1 MSRMTRIVRTPV
13 GLTGVTLLVLVL
25 VLAVVAPILWGDRA
39 DAVDTDNLLAG
50 PSADH
55 WLGTDSLGRDI
66 FFRVLVATRLSVTLA
81 LLATTL
87 GVVVGLFLGAAPLL
101 LGRRSGRLVTA
112 TVNVLVAFPGL
123 LLGSV
128 GQAVLRHAVCP
139 VAVVR

>member
-1 MSRMTRIVRTPV
+1 MSRWTRIVRTPV
-13 GLTGVTLLVLVL
+13 GLTGVTLLTLVL

-81 LLATTL
+81 LLATSL
-87 GVVVGLFLGAAPLL
+87 GVVVGLFHGDLGESIQTEIPVWDTIAQ
-101 LGRRSGRLVTA
+101 R
-112 TVNVLVAFPGL
+112 FPAL
-123 LLGSV
+123 SLI
-128 GQAVLRHAVCP
+128 HI
-139 VAVVR
+139 

>member
-1 MSRMTRIVRTPV
+1 MSRWTRIVRTPV
-13 GLTGVTLLVLVL
+13 GLTGVTLLTLVL

-87 GVVVGLFLGAAPLL
+87 GVVVGLVLGAAPLL

-112 TVNVLVAFPGL
+112 TVNV
-123 LLGSV
+123 
-128 GQAVLRHAVCP
+128 
-139 VAVVR
+139 